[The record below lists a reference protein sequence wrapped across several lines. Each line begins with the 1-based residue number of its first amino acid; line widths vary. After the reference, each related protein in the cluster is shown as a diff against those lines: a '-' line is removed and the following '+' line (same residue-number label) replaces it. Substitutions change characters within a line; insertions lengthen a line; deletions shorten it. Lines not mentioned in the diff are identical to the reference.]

1 MFDFSQLN
9 NLVDV
14 MLRHLVFV
22 SEDCSSRL
30 QVIFPILGS
39 KSKATRC
46 GMTTALSS
54 VQSCL

>member
-14 MLRHLVFV
+14 LLRHLVFV

-30 QVIFPILGS
+30 QVIFSYSGIKL
-39 KSKATRC
+39 
-46 GMTTALSS
+46 
-54 VQSCL
+54 